1 MYCIIGENV
10 GVDKSAGTND
20 YSAMPRPT
28 TSSVCKNAKDGDEC
42 SVCWGSEPTGG
53 MIKIV
58 TLEFIFQ
65 VEFGKCKR
73 GICGDGIKM
82 F

>member
-42 SVCWGSEPTGG
+42 SVCWGSEPNKFG
-53 MIKIV
+53 MVNLAIHC
-58 TLEFIFQ
+58 Q